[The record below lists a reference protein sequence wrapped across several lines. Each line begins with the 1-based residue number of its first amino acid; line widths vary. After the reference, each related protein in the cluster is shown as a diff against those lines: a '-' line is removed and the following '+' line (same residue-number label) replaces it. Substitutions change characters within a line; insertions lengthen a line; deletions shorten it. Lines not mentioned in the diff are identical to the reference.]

1 MNLRKCWDI
10 RMVFSSI
17 ILLFFSLFVS
27 VSTLYFRVE
36 FHCLVLQLF
45 HLDLLNWWRAGI
57 GLHLTFLSY
66 GSIFLQSYACFRVG
80 IIDFLDVM
88 SRTACM
94 ATIKFVFCEFLEML
108 LLLVFILILF
118 NFSAN
123 IWLCFWRCFAVQKS
137 YWS

>member
-1 MNLRKCWDI
+1 
-10 RMVFSSI
+10 MV
-17 ILLFFSLFVS
+17 LFFFSPMP
-27 VSTLYFRVE
+27 
-36 FHCLVLQLF
+36 VLE
-45 HLDLLNWWRAGI
+45 
-57 GLHLTFLSY
+57 
-66 GSIFLQSYACFRVG
+66 VG

>member
-1 MNLRKCWDI
+1 
-10 RMVFSSI
+10 
-17 ILLFFSLFVS
+17 
-27 VSTLYFRVE
+27 
-36 FHCLVLQLF
+36 
-45 HLDLLNWWRAGI
+45 
-57 GLHLTFLSY
+57 
-66 GSIFLQSYACFRVG
+66 
-80 IIDFLDVM
+80 
-88 SRTACM
+88 M